1 VVLGGLG
8 GGGLGGGGLGGGGL
22 GGGGLGG
29 GGPLSSEKPVTDG
42 RPRESTHKTRAL
54 VFDAGN
60 SAVREAAL
68 ASATLW
74 SKL

>member
-1 VVLGGLG
+1 MVL
-8 GGGLGGGGLGGGGL
+8 GGLGGGGLGGGGL

-42 RPRESTHKTRAL
+42 RPRASTHNTRSL

-60 SAVREAAL
+60 KAVREAAL
-68 ASATLW
+68 ESATLW